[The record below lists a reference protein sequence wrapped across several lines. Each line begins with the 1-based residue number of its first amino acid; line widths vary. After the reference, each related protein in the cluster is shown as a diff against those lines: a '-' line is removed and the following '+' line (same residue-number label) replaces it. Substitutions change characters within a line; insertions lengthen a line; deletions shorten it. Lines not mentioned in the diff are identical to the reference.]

1 MLTNAGAT
9 SALTIASANKIV
21 VFDLD
26 ETLGYFGELGL
37 FWDCIQAY
45 INKCD
50 TPFIMGQPEFNSLL
64 DLFPEFIRP
73 NMFQI
78 LQYIQYKKN
87 LHKCDKIMIYTNN
100 QRPVEWAQYI
110 KTYFE
115 KKTSAYIFDQI
126 INAFKV
132 NGKYVELLR
141 TTHKKTHDDLV
152 KCTKLPQ
159 ETQICFFDDKLHMDM
174 CSDQIY
180 YINLKPYIYK
190 LQYETLITRFLK
202 SENPTIKTM
211 QQTMFES
218 ASNFKRAM
226 LELLHEYDYKYVK
239 KNIAEYD
246 MDKIISKK
254 ILYHLNT
261 FFTPYKRS
269 LMEQIVVLNNP
280 GPTSCGPPSRRFK
293 RRPTNKTNATNM
305 TGKNSKHKSKTR
317 KVRT

>member
-1 MLTNAGAT
+1 
-9 SALTIASANKIV
+9 
-21 VFDLD
+21 
-26 ETLGYFGELGL
+26 
-37 FWDCIQAY
+37 
-45 INKCD
+45 
-50 TPFIMGQPEFNSLL
+50 
-64 DLFPEFIRP
+64 
-73 NMFQI
+73 
-78 LQYIQYKKN
+78 
-87 LHKCDKIMIYTNN
+87 
-100 QRPVEWAQYI
+100 
-110 KTYFE
+110 
-115 KKTSAYIFDQI
+115 
-126 INAFKV
+126 
-132 NGKYVELLR
+132 
-141 TTHKKTHDDLV
+141 
-152 KCTKLPQ
+152 
-159 ETQICFFDDKLHMDM
+159 
-174 CSDQIY
+174 
-180 YINLKPYIYK
+180 
-190 LQYETLITRFLK
+190 
-202 SENPTIKTM
+202 M

>member
-1 MLTNAGAT
+1 MNANAGT
-9 SALTIASANKIV
+9 SSSLTVHCANKIV

-26 ETLGYFGELGL
+26 ETLGYFVELGL
-37 FWDCIQAY
+37 FWDCLQSY
-45 INKCD
+45 IDKYATD
-50 TPFIMGQPEFNSLL
+50 QFTLGSQEFNCLL

-87 LHKCDKIMIYTNN
+87 LYKCDKIMIYTNN
-100 QRPVEWAQYI
+100 QRSVEWAQYI

-132 NGKYVELLR
+132 NGKHIELLR

-159 ETQICFFDDKLHMDM
+159 ETQICFFDDKLHLGM
-174 CSDQIY
+174 CSDHIY
-180 YINLKPYIYK
+180 YINLKPYVYK
-190 LQYETLITRFLK
+190 LQYEVLISRFLR
-202 SENPTIKTM
+202 SENPSIKPL
-211 QQTMFES
+211 QQLAIKS
-218 ASNFKRAM
+218 SVDFKRAM

-239 KNIAEYD
+239 KTIADYD

-269 LMEQIVVLNNP
+269 VMEQIVVLNDP
-280 GPTSCGPPSRRFK
+280 APTTCGPSRRLKHPANNLNK
-293 RRPTNKTNATNM
+293 RNKTSN
-305 TGKNSKHKSKTR
+305 KSKTR
-317 KVRT
+317 KIRT